1 MLKLLPALALLPLLA
16 GCAQPPLGPTVQ
28 VIPGQ
33 GKSFDAFRIDQSGC
47 MQYASQMV
55 AGQAE
60 QANAYGVGAAV
71 LGTALGAGLGAAA
84 GGGYGA
90 GVGAASGAVLGT
102 GLGAAG
108 SASAQPGI
116 QGQYD
121 NAYVNCMTAKGNQYV
136 PPQPIYAQPP
146 PYVGQPPPYGAGQPE
161 PYGAE
166 QPPPYGA
173 EQPAPYGV
181 PPPYYPPPYYA
192 PSY

>member
-1 MLKLLPALALLPLLA
+1 MNKTLPALAAMLLLSA
-16 GCAQPPLGPTVQ
+16 CAQTPLGPTVQ

-33 GKSFDAFRIDQSGC
+33 GKSFEAFQIDQSGC

-60 QANAYGVGAAV
+60 RANTYGVGAAV

-90 GVGAASGAVLGT
+90 GVGAASGAALGT

-108 SASAQPGI
+108 SASAQAGI

-121 NAYVNCMTAKGNQYV
+121 NAYVGCMTAKGNQYN
-136 PPQPIYAQPP
+136 PPQPI
-146 PYVGQPPPYGAGQPE
+146 VV
-161 PYGAE
+161 
-166 QPPPYGA
+166 
-173 EQPAPYGV
+173 QPAPYV
-181 PPPYYPPPYYA
+181 VQPAPYVGPYPYPYRYPYYA
-192 PSY
+192 PPY